1 MAPFGCVGE
10 QTVRLGFGLQCGR
23 QCRQCS
29 DEPNAPKAA
38 KPLHEGKK
46 EDGAERKNDGRKEN
60 IDRKDGGKGPF
71 RERIQ
76 PFSRQI
82 QIQIRPHPRRKQR

>member
-1 MAPFGCVGE
+1 MALFGRVGE

-29 DEPNAPKAA
+29 DEPHAPKAA

-60 IDRKDGGKGPF
+60 IDRKDRRKGPL
-71 RERIQ
+71 
-76 PFSRQI
+76 SGAGSGGCRQ
-82 QIQIRPHPRRKQR
+82 QRAVHKRNIRF